1 MKYNNKEEMKEQA
14 IQLYTNGKNFIE
26 IAKIIG
32 CSRNYVSTLIK
43 NDDRVQKYK
52 NNRIVK
58 LYKKERK
65 STIILPISLE
75 YWEKIGISKN
85 PDIDE
90 KVEVQVDEKNKV
102 ILIKK
107 Y

>member
-52 NNRIVK
+52 NNRIT
-58 LYKKERK
+58 
-65 STIILPISLE
+65 S
-75 YWEKIGISKN
+75 
-85 PDIDE
+85 
-90 KVEVQVDEKNKV
+90 
-102 ILIKK
+102 
-107 Y
+107 